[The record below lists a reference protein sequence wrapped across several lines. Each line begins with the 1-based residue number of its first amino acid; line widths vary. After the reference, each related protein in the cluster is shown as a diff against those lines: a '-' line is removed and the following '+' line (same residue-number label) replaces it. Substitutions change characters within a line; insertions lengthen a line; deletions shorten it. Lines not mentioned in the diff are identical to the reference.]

1 MKTLSSLSPC
11 RGGVVGIRRAAS
23 RGRRP
28 ADRGRIGERKG
39 LLARR
44 RRAGHSLV
52 SRNTSP
58 RRPGVAVAALWFP
71 AATEGRAE
79 VTWGRGAG
87 AEQRMF
93 QVQPRGIGIG
103 GTACP

>member
-11 RGGVVGIRRAAS
+11 PGGVSWGSGGLPRAGDVPLTAGGLA
-23 RGRRP
+23 RGRGCSR
-28 ADRGRIGERKG
+28 DDVEQGT
-39 LLARR
+39 
-44 RRAGHSLV
+44 HSCPG
-52 SRNTSP
+52 T